1 MNVSLL
7 NRFQGC
13 LYCSFLT
20 PPVQDSDAIA
30 ARDSI
35 LTEIINTLGHS
46 GNIALEKWQNLA
58 QTNPREFLV
67 ALIPTALFRHDY
79 LTGFQDELGI
89 LRENQLI
96 SSDDALAL
104 LGWGQVLSLIVREK
118 FPSKNKVEVCLSSLQ
133 AVTQGTVWEESLIG
147 IKRAI
152 QKGYSLARVVE
163 ELGVSQPLSKVS
175 HFSNLDR
182 LETHATE
189 ESSRTGILP
198 VQICDTS
205 PSAAIA
211 LSLYFFLD
219 TPEHF
224 DLTLKRATLIKHP
237 LVLPFTGALAG
248 AYHGFTSIPLT
259 WRLTQPE
266 PIFSE
271 RIHQFWG
278 QWSGVLSENTLPF
291 STAIASPLVI
301 QRRPNVPLIS
311 QGEYVEG

>member
-1 MNVSLL
+1 MNISLL

-13 LYCSFLT
+13 LYGSFLT

-58 QTNPREFLV
+58 QTNPREFPV

-89 LRENQLI
+89 LSENQLI
-96 SSDDALAL
+96 SPDDALAL
-104 LGWGQVLSLIVREK
+104 LSWSQVLSLIVREK
-118 FPSKNKVEVCLSSLQ
+118 FPSRNKNKVEFSLSSLQ
-133 AVTQGTVWEESLIG
+133 IFTKGTVWEESLIG

-152 QKGYSLARVVE
+152 QEGYSLERVVE
-163 ELGVSQPLSKVS
+163 TLGTSELLS
-175 HFSNLDR
+175 
-182 LETHATE
+182 T
-189 ESSRTGILP
+189 
-198 VQICDTS
+198 
-205 PSAAIA
+205 IA

-224 DLTLKRATLIKHP
+224 DLTLKRAALIKHP

-248 AYHGFTSIPLT
+248 AYHGFTGIPLT

-266 PIFSE
+266 SMFLEP
-271 RIHQFWG
+271 IHQFWG
-278 QWSGVLSENTLPF
+278 QWSGVLSEKTLPLAI
-291 STAIASPLVI
+291 AIASPLVI
-301 QRRPNVPLIS
+301 QARPNVPLIS

>member
-13 LYCSFLT
+13 LYGSFLT
-20 PPVQDSDAIA
+20 PQIQDSDAIA

-58 QTNPREFLV
+58 QTNPREFPV

-79 LTGFQDELGI
+79 LTSFQDELAI

-96 SSDDALAL
+96 SPDDALAL
-104 LGWGQVLSLIVREK
+104 LGWGHGLSLIVREK
-118 FPSKNKVEVCLSSLQ
+118 FPSNNKNTVEVCLSSLQ
-133 AVTQGTVWEESLIG
+133 AVTQGTVGEESLIG

-152 QKGYSLARVVE
+152 QEGYSLERVVE
-163 ELGVSQPLSKVS
+163 TLGTSELLS
-175 HFSNLDR
+175 
-182 LETHATE
+182 
-189 ESSRTGILP
+189 
-198 VQICDTS
+198 
-205 PSAAIA
+205 AIA

-224 DLTLKRATLIKHP
+224 DLTLKRAALMNHP

-248 AYHGFTSIPLT
+248 AYHGFTGIPLA

-266 PIFSE
+266 PMFLE
-271 RIHQFWG
+271 PIHQFWG
-278 QWSGVLSENTLPF
+278 QWSGVLSENALP
-291 STAIASPLVI
+291 SSIAIASPLVI
-301 QRRPNVPLIS
+301 QPRPNFPLIS
-311 QGEYVEG
+311 QGEYVQG

>member
-13 LYCSFLT
+13 LYGSFLT

-30 ARDSI
+30 VRNSI

-46 GNIALEKWQNLA
+46 GNISLEKWQDLS
-58 QTNPREFLV
+58 QTNPREFPI
-67 ALIPTALFRHDY
+67 ALIPIALFRHDY

-89 LRENQLI
+89 LSENQLI
-96 SSDDALAL
+96 SPDDALAL

-118 FPSKNKVEVCLSSLQ
+118 FPSKNKVEACLSSLQ
-133 AVTQGTVWEESLIG
+133 AVTQGTVWEESLIR
-147 IKRAI
+147 IKRVI
-152 QKGYSLARVVE
+152 QEGYSLERVVE
-163 ELGVSQPLSKVS
+163 TLGASELLS
-175 HFSNLDR
+175 
-182 LETHATE
+182 
-189 ESSRTGILP
+189 
-198 VQICDTS
+198 
-205 PSAAIA
+205 AIA

-224 DLTLKRATLIKHP
+224 DLTLKRAALIKHP

-248 AYHGFTSIPLT
+248 AYHGFTGIPLT

-266 PIFSE
+266 PMFLE
-271 RIHQFWG
+271 PIHQFWG
-278 QWSGVLSENTLPF
+278 QWSGVLSENSLLLAI
-291 STAIASPLVI
+291 AIASPLVI

>member
-13 LYCSFLT
+13 LYGSFLT

-30 ARDSI
+30 ARNSI

-58 QTNPREFLV
+58 QTNPREFPV
-67 ALIPTALFRHDY
+67 AFIPTALFRHDY
-79 LTGFQDELGI
+79 LTSFQDELGI
-89 LRENQLI
+89 LSENQLI
-96 SSDDALAL
+96 SPDDALAL
-104 LGWGQVLSLIVREK
+104 LGWSQVLSLIVREK
-118 FPSKNKVEVCLSSLQ
+118 FPSKNKVEFCLSSLQ
-133 AVTQGTVWEESLIG
+133 AVTQGTVWEKSLIG
-147 IKRAI
+147 IKQAI
-152 QKGYSLARVVE
+152 QEGYSLARVVE
-163 ELGVSQPLSKVS
+163 TLGASELLS
-175 HFSNLDR
+175 
-182 LETHATE
+182 
-189 ESSRTGILP
+189 
-198 VQICDTS
+198 
-205 PSAAIA
+205 AIA

-237 LVLPFTGALAG
+237 LVMPFTGALAG
-248 AYHGFTSIPLT
+248 AYHGFTSIPLA

-266 PIFSE
+266 PMFLE
-271 RIHQFWG
+271 PIHQFWG
-278 QWSGVLSENTLPF
+278 QWSGVLSENVLPF

>member
-1 MNVSLL
+1 MNISLL

-13 LYCSFLT
+13 LYGSFLT

-30 ARDSI
+30 VRNSI

-46 GNIALEKWQNLA
+46 GTISLEKWQDLA
-58 QTNPREFLV
+58 QTNPREFPV

-89 LRENQLI
+89 LSENQLI
-96 SSDDALAL
+96 SPDDALAL
-104 LGWGQVLSLIVREK
+104 LGWGHGLSLIVREK
-118 FPSKNKVEVCLSSLQ
+118 FPSKNKVEACLSSLQ
-133 AVTQGTVWEESLIG
+133 AVTQGTVGEESLIG

-152 QKGYSLARVVE
+152 QEGYSLERVLQT
-163 ELGVSQPLSKVS
+163 LGS
-175 HFSNLDR
+175 SNL
-182 LETHATE
+182 
-189 ESSRTGILP
+189 SS
-198 VQICDTS
+198 
-205 PSAAIA
+205 AIA

-224 DLTLKRATLIKHP
+224 DLTLKRAALIKHP

-248 AYHGFTSIPLT
+248 AYHGFTGIPLT

-266 PIFSE
+266 PMFLE
-271 RIHQFWG
+271 PIHQFWG
-278 QWSGVLSENTLPF
+278 QWSGVLSENSLPL
-291 STAIASPLVI
+291 AIAIACPLVI
-301 QRRPNVPLIS
+301 QARPNVPLIS

>member
-13 LYCSFLT
+13 LYGSFLT
-20 PPVQDSDAIA
+20 PQIQDSDAIA

-58 QTNPREFLV
+58 QTNPREFPV

-79 LTGFQDELGI
+79 LTSFQDELAI

-96 SSDDALAL
+96 SPDDALSL

-118 FPSKNKVEVCLSSLQ
+118 IPSKNKVEFCLSSLQ
-133 AVTQGTVWEESLIG
+133 TVTQGTVWEESLIG

-152 QKGYSLARVVE
+152 QEGYSLERVVE
-163 ELGVSQPLSKVS
+163 TLGASELLS
-175 HFSNLDR
+175 
-182 LETHATE
+182 
-189 ESSRTGILP
+189 
-198 VQICDTS
+198 
-205 PSAAIA
+205 AIA

-224 DLTLKRATLIKHP
+224 DLTLKRAALIKHP

-248 AYHGFTSIPLT
+248 AYHGFTGIPLA

-266 PIFSE
+266 PMFQE
-271 RIHQFWG
+271 PIHQFWG
-278 QWSGVLSENTLPF
+278 QWSGVLSENSLPLAI
-291 STAIASPLVI
+291 TIASPLVI
-301 QRRPNVPLIS
+301 QRRPNFLLIS

>member
-13 LYCSFLT
+13 LYGSFLT
-20 PPVQDSDAIA
+20 PQTQDSDAIA
-30 ARDSI
+30 VRNSI

-58 QTNPREFLV
+58 QTNPREFPV

-89 LRENQLI
+89 LSENQLI
-96 SSDDALAL
+96 SPDDALAL
-104 LGWGQVLSLIVREK
+104 LGWGQVLSSIVREK
-118 FPSKNKVEVCLSSLQ
+118 FPSQNKVEVCLSSLQ
-133 AVTQGTVWEESLIG
+133 AFTQGTVWEESLIG

-152 QKGYSLARVVE
+152 QEGYSLERVVE
-163 ELGVSQPLSKVS
+163 TLGSSD
-175 HFSNLDR
+175 FS
-182 LETHATE
+182 
-189 ESSRTGILP
+189 S
-198 VQICDTS
+198 V
-205 PSAAIA
+205 IA

-224 DLTLKRATLIKHP
+224 DLTLKRAALIKHP

-248 AYHGFTSIPLT
+248 AYHGFTGIPVA

-266 PIFSE
+266 PMFPEHI
-271 RIHQFWG
+271 RQFWG
-278 QWSGVLSENTLPF
+278 QWSGVLSENALPS

-301 QRRPNVPLIS
+301 QPRPNVPLIS
-311 QGEYVEG
+311 QGEYVQG

>member
-13 LYCSFLT
+13 LYGSFLSSQ
-20 PPVQDSDAIA
+20 VQDSDAIA
-30 ARDSI
+30 VRNSI
-35 LTEIINTLGHS
+35 LTEIINTFGHS

-79 LTGFQDELGI
+79 LTGFQDELAI

-96 SSDDALAL
+96 SPDDALAL
-104 LGWGQVLSLIVREK
+104 LGWGQVLSSIVREK

-133 AVTQGTVWEESLIG
+133 AFTQGTVWEESLIG

-152 QKGYSLARVVE
+152 QEGYSLERVVE
-163 ELGVSQPLSKVS
+163 TLGASELLS
-175 HFSNLDR
+175 
-182 LETHATE
+182 T
-189 ESSRTGILP
+189 
-198 VQICDTS
+198 
-205 PSAAIA
+205 IA

-224 DLTLKRATLIKHP
+224 DLTLKRAALIKHP

-248 AYHGFTSIPLT
+248 AYHGFTGIPLA

-266 PIFSE
+266 PMFLE
-271 RIHQFWG
+271 PIHQFWG
-278 QWSGVLSENTLPF
+278 QWSGVLSENALPS

-301 QRRPNVPLIS
+301 QARPNVPLIS
-311 QGEYVEG
+311 QGEYVQG